1 MAEADPVT
9 LTKVTYYCQAGYYG
23 HMEAA
28 AVEGLQRYGNDLVL
42 KFFVAFAKILQNR
55 VQEGM
60 RELEFLKDKR
70 DINLCSIMALMF
82 AHKKAQTMDRE
93 AVQQLDAKLKEE
105 RKQAGELGLYFAG
118 LFLANTGKYD
128 KAREYIDR
136 MLKMAPQNADGLTLK
151 GWIELYSGREA
162 KKAIKFFEEALA
174 DRSRNI
180 SALLGKAK
188 FFELRHNYS
197 GALELVNQ
205 VIVSHAN
212 FLPAFVEKM
221 KLQLALQDWDQTME
235 AAHRAL
241 NIDMNCVEAMKY
253 QILHLICREGHYTE
267 AASKLA
273 DLITVLD
280 RLESHSG
287 QLYLQMAQ
295 VFSRLCGRNS
305 LVLQQTQVL
314 IEGAVSLDHNNAE
327 FVNEMGF
334 QLLLQGKV
342 KEAMKC
348 YRNAMQLDE
357 TSVAAL
363 TGIIGCQLLLDH
375 VDEAAQQLEFLNELQ
390 QTIGRSAEL
399 AYLSAILAKKK
410 GQGPE
415 KTMELLNES
424 IELHFASLKGLPLGV
439 DYYCKLNPDFLLQV
453 IKDYL
458 HFAPQVP
465 VTSGQPVSP
474 VLKRCNQVLDPL
486 TRATPGLMEGLFL
499 IAKVKFLSGDIST
512 AQTTLQHCLDQDST
526 FSNAHILMAQIHL
539 SQNNFKLAQQ
549 SLEVG
554 LSYNFQVRD
563 HPLYHLILA
572 RILKKQ
578 GQMAEAV
585 KTLQM
590 AMALPGVTKSGAR
603 SDSSKASKTDQI
615 STSDRVSVYLEL
627 AEAHRLQN
635 QQHEAA
641 KVMQDAINEFQ
652 GTPEEV
658 RVLIANAD
666 LSLDRGDVEMAL
678 GMLRNITPDQAYFV
692 EAREKMADIYLNHR
706 KDKRLYASCYR
717 ELVEKHPSPHTSLLL
732 GDAYMSIQEPEKAIE
747 VYEAALKR
755 NPKDAALAT
764 KIGQA
769 LVKTHNYGKAINYYE
784 ASLKSG
790 GQVTLRYDLAELLL
804 RLRQFEK
811 AEKVLKQALEQD
823 GQDLDTLM
831 EHTRYLMLLAK
842 VYTQTERLD
851 EAQSTLQRARDL
863 QARVLKRTHL
873 EQPDAVHDQKMLAA
887 SICCQLAE
895 HATNQRDMDT
905 AMRFYKDAL
914 VYSENDSKTMLDL
927 AGLYLMTEDLDACQ
941 HQLMTLLKVNSDN
954 DSATIMLADLMF
966 RRNEYDSAMY
976 HFQQLLTSKPDNY
989 EALARLVDLM
999 RRAGK
1004 LEEVPG
1010 FLEQAQKASPQATFE
1025 AGFSYCKGL
1034 YEWYSGNPNEALK
1047 HFNKARKDS
1056 DWGNSAIYNMIEI
1069 CLNPDNETV
1078 GGEVF
1083 DSVDDEDGG
1092 RMNMDR
1098 DKTEGEMMAVRTA
1111 EKLLKEVKPK
1121 PGDLRPQI
1129 LMNMSLIATKQKAN
1143 VEKAVTSFVEI
1154 CSSEVAASGPP
1165 QNVAEAGSRKQREHV
1180 GALYGMATGYMVL
1193 KQVPRARNT
1202 LKRLAK
1208 INWTIQDAEDLEKSW
1223 LLLADIYIQSG
1234 KYDMAQEL
1242 LKKCLQ
1248 YNKSCCKAY
1257 EYNGFI
1263 NEKEQSYKDAS
1274 NSYKSAWK
1282 YGNKNNPIIGYKLAF
1297 NYMKAKNFVDAIDI
1311 CHHVLNTHPNYPKI
1325 RKDILEKARASLRI

>member
-1 MAEADPVT
+1 MAESDPVT
-9 LTKVTYYCQAGYYG
+9 LTKITYYCQAGYYG

-28 AVEGLQRYGNDLVL
+28 ALEGLQRYGNDLVL
-42 KFFVAFAKILQNR
+42 KFFVALAKVLQNR

-60 RELEFLKDKR
+60 RELELLKDKR
-70 DINLCSIMALMF
+70 DVNLCSTMALMF

-93 AVQQLDAKLKEE
+93 AIQQLDAKLKEE

-136 MLKMAPQNADGLTLK
+136 MLKLAPQNADGLTLK

-162 KKAIKFFEEALA
+162 KKAIKYFEESLV

-180 SALLGKAK
+180 SALFGKAK
-188 FFELRHNYS
+188 YFELRHNYS
-197 GALELVNQ
+197 GALEMMNQ
-205 VIVSHAN
+205 VIVSHVN

-241 NIDMNCVEAMKY
+241 NIDMNCVEALKY

-267 AASKLA
+267 
-273 DLITVLD
+273 
-280 RLESHSG
+280 
-287 QLYLQMAQ
+287 
-295 VFSRLCGRNS
+295 CGRNA

-314 IEGAVSLDHNNAE
+314 IESAVSLDHNNAD

-334 QLLLQGKV
+334 QLLQQGKV

-357 TSVAAL
+357 TSVSAL

-375 VDEAAQQLEFLNELQ
+375 VEEAAQQLEFLNELQ

-410 GQGPE
+410 GKGPE

-439 DYYCKLNPDFLLQV
+439 DYFCKLNPDFLLQV

-458 HFAPQVP
+458 QFAPQVP
-465 VTSGQPVSP
+465 VTPGQPVSP

-486 TRATPGLMEGLFL
+486 TRAVPGLMEGLFL

-512 AQTTLQHCLDQDST
+512 AQTTLQHCLDQDAT
-526 FSNAHILMAQIHL
+526 FSSAHILMAQIHL
-539 SQNNFKLAQQ
+539 SQNNFKLAHQ

-578 GQMAEAV
+578 GQTAEAV

-590 AMALPGVTKSGAR
+590 AMALPGVSKSGAR
-603 SDSSKASKTDQI
+603 SDAGKTSKTDQI

-692 EAREKMADIYLNHR
+692 EAREKMANIYLNYR

-717 ELVEKHPSPHTSLLL
+717 ELVEKYPSPHTSLLL

-784 ASLKSG
+784 ASLKAG
-790 GQVTLRYDLAELLL
+790 GQVSLRYDLAELLL

-811 AEKVLKQALEQD
+811 AEKVLKQALEQG
-823 GQDLDTLM
+823 GQ
-831 EHTRYLMLLAK
+831 
-842 VYTQTERLD
+842 
-851 EAQSTLQRARDL
+851 
-863 QARVLKRTHL
+863 
-873 EQPDAVHDQKMLAA
+873 
-887 SICCQLAE
+887 
-895 HATNQRDMDT
+895 
-905 AMRFYKDAL
+905 
-914 VYSENDSKTMLDL
+914 
-927 AGLYLMTEDLDACQ
+927 
-941 HQLMTLLKVNSDN
+941 
-954 DSATIMLADLMF
+954 
-966 RRNEYDSAMY
+966 
-976 HFQQLLTSKPDNY
+976 
-989 EALARLVDLM
+989 
-999 RRAGK
+999 
-1004 LEEVPG
+1004 
-1010 FLEQAQKASPQATFE
+1010 
-1025 AGFSYCKGL
+1025 
-1034 YEWYSGNPNEALK
+1034 
-1047 HFNKARKDS
+1047 
-1056 DWGNSAIYNMIEI
+1056 
-1069 CLNPDNETV
+1069 
-1078 GGEVF
+1078 
-1083 DSVDDEDGG
+1083 
-1092 RMNMDR
+1092 
-1098 DKTEGEMMAVRTA
+1098 
-1111 EKLLKEVKPK
+1111 
-1121 PGDLRPQI
+1121 
-1129 LMNMSLIATKQKAN
+1129 
-1143 VEKAVTSFVEI
+1143 
-1154 CSSEVAASGPP
+1154 
-1165 QNVAEAGSRKQREHV
+1165 
-1180 GALYGMATGYMVL
+1180 
-1193 KQVPRARNT
+1193 
-1202 LKRLAK
+1202 
-1208 INWTIQDAEDLEKSW
+1208 
-1223 LLLADIYIQSG
+1223 
-1234 KYDMAQEL
+1234 
-1242 LKKCLQ
+1242 
-1248 YNKSCCKAY
+1248 
-1257 EYNGFI
+1257 
-1263 NEKEQSYKDAS
+1263 
-1274 NSYKSAWK
+1274 
-1282 YGNKNNPIIGYKLAF
+1282 
-1297 NYMKAKNFVDAIDI
+1297 
-1311 CHHVLNTHPNYPKI
+1311 
-1325 RKDILEKARASLRI
+1325 